1 MAWNLNNRQN
11 EYQLFGT
18 LSAEIIDMY
27 GFQLTYIKTKRLGHD
42 KVLDDIINYGTEAT
56 YQIFA
61 LPENAEMFDERG
73 DILNKFGIFTMD
85 SMNLFISANTMKRI
99 FQDESKI
106 PSAVGDI
113 LLLPSGK
120 YIEITSIEHQVPGA
134 NNQFTYSNSKNVYM
148 LRCKSFNYNHDNIPT
163 LEEVNNEEVNESLDE
178 IFNLVGSAENSKD
191 KIKEEQD
198 KESPLVKGT
207 DSVFGYLDS

>member
-1 MAWNLNNRQN
+1 MGWNLNNKHN

-18 LSAEIIDMY
+18 LSAEVIDMY
-27 GFQLTYIKTKRLGHD
+27 GFELTYIKTTRLGHD
-42 KVLDDIINYGTEAT
+42 KVLDDIVNYGTDSVFK
-56 YQIFA
+56 IFA
-61 LPENAEMFDERG
+61 LPENAEMFEERG

-85 SMNLFISANTMKRI
+85 SMNLFVSANSMKRV
-99 FQDESKI
+99 FENESYI

-134 NNQFTYSNSKNVYM
+134 NNQFVYSNSKNVYM
-148 LRCKSFNYNHDNIPT
+148 LRCKSFSYNHDNIPT
-163 LEEVNNEEVNESLDE
+163 LEQVDNQESTESLDE
-178 IFNLVGSAENSKD
+178 IFNLVGSTENAKD

-207 DSVFGYLDS
+207 DSIFGYLDS